1 MTLPTPDAS
10 ISGVDPTGRSRKRIL
25 IEYGLMAAI
34 LLFIFGYL
42 LPQFIDYQQV
52 FDAMAQLTLIQLL
65 LLTLLG
71 LARTWLEAGV
81 YTTLI
86 PGLGW
91 WAGYKAWLASN
102 TASFVLPPPGD
113 LIVRFAMYRSVGVE
127 GLSAIGS
134 GVIVSW
140 FFTTGIR
147 LIIPALALG
156 LSLLDGEQDETIQ
169 TLAAVAIAAVGG
181 IVALVIIVM
190 RAEKI
195 ARRMGDALGR
205 GYNRMA
211 RRFNKDEVED
221 LGEKVISFRGQMMDS
236 LGGGQWLKPTL
247 ATVLNQVVFFVILV
261 VSLRFIGVTGEQA
274 PWDII
279 FDAYAVGLVLYFI
292 PIIPGGIGVVEFAY
306 VQIIAPS
313 GGELANQVAAGAFVH
328 RIFTWLL
335 PILVGL
341 IPLAAWRRVSRA
353 NEAISE
359 DDG

>member
-1 MTLPTPDAS
+1 MVNDPAPEELMD
-10 ISGVDPTGRSRKRIL
+10 VDPTGRSRRRVL
-25 IEYGLMAAI
+25 VEYGLMAAI
-34 LLFIFGYL
+34 LIFIFGWL

-52 FDAMAQLTLIQLL
+52 FEAMAQLTLVQVL
-65 LLTLLG
+65 LLTMIG
-71 LARTWLEAGV
+71 VGRTWLEAAV

-127 GLSAIGS
+127 GLAAIGS

-140 FFTTGIR
+140 FFTTGLK
-147 LIIPALALG
+147 LIIPAIALALT
-156 LSLLDGEQDETIQ
+156 LVDGTEDETIT
-169 TLAAVAIAAVGG
+169 TLALVAGAAVLGAAALLF
-181 IVALVIIVM
+181 IVL
-190 RAEKI
+190 RAQNI
-195 ARRMGDALGR
+195 AYRMGNALGR

-211 RRFNKDEVED
+211 RRFDKEEVED
-221 LGEKVISFRGQMMDS
+221 LGEKVLEFRGQMIGS
-236 LGGGQWLKPTL
+236 LRGNWLKPTL
-247 ATVLNQVVFFVILV
+247 ATILNQVVFFLILV
-261 VSLRFIGVTGEQA
+261 LSMRFMGVTAEEA
-274 PWDII
+274 PWPLI
-279 FDAYAVGLVLYFI
+279 FDAYAVGLLLYFI

-335 PILVGL
+335 PILIGL
-341 IPLAAWRRVSRA
+341 IPLAAWRKSSRA
-353 NEAISE
+353 DPKVAS
-359 DDG
+359 

>member
-1 MTLPTPDAS
+1 MTDPEPNELMLNADA
-10 ISGVDPTGRSRKRIL
+10 TGRSRRRVL

-34 LLFIFGYL
+34 LLFIFGWL

-52 FDAMAQLTLIQLL
+52 FDAMAQLTLVQVLL
-65 LLTLLG
+65 LAVIG
-71 LARTWLEAGV
+71 VARTWLEAAV

-127 GLSAIGS
+127 GLAAIGS

-140 FFTTGIR
+140 FFTTGLK
-147 LIIPALALG
+147 LIIPALALAFT
-156 LSLLDGEQDETIQ
+156 LLDGTEDETIT
-169 TLAAVAIAAVGG
+169 TLAIVAVAAVVGAA
-181 IVALVIIVM
+181 ALVFIVV

-195 ARRMGDALGR
+195 AYRMGNALGR
-205 GYNRMA
+205 GYNRLA
-211 RRFNKDEVED
+211 RRFDKDEIED
-221 LGEKVISFRGQMMDS
+221 FGSTVLEFRGQMLGS
-236 LGGGQWLKPTL
+236 LRGNWLKPTL
-247 ATVLNQVVFFVILV
+247 ATVLNQAVFFLMLV
-261 VSLRFIGVTGEQA
+261 LSMRFMGVTAEEA
-274 PWDII
+274 PWEII
-279 FDAYAVGLVLYFI
+279 FDAYAVGLLLYFI

-313 GGELANQVAAGAFVH
+313 GGDLANQVAAGAFVH

-335 PILVGL
+335 PILMGL
-341 IPLAAWRRVSRA
+341 IPLAAWRRSSRSSQDA
-353 NEAISE
+353 SAS
-359 DDG
+359 